1 MGRVARP
8 QHLLRAAG
16 GHRAE
21 GLVPLA
27 CELRLVQPLAVVLHV
42 ALHLSEETLHIT
54 TSLRLARTIY
64 HELYFYSHPCAQW
77 PPRLP

>member
-8 QHLLRAAG
+8 QQLLRAAG

-27 CELRLVQPLAVVLHV
+27 RQLRLVQPPAVVLHV
-42 ALHLSEETLHIT
+42 ALHLSQK
-54 TSLRLARTIY
+54 TSHHTACLRLAYDEVPMISFNTY
-64 HELYFYSHPCAQW
+64 L
-77 PPRLP
+77 